1 MDFGIQGYTLQ
12 EGEDRLMAAGLTDT
26 VLQNSRA
33 QIVERALL
41 DTLLQE
47 LKLGSSN
54 LADRNT
60 ALALGKI
67 LAARLILFGQIIYSG
82 PETHLAIRLIET
94 ETGRVTAAFSETIGG
109 AVPVSV
115 LTGKLAEKLINR
127 LKQLYP
133 LRGKILNQN
142 GQEVQ
147 INIGQTSGV
156 KIEQRFKV
164 ANEEVVLEV
173 IEVQQETCLAKIVN
187 LVRQLEIGQRV
198 EAN

>member
-1 MDFGIQGYTLQ
+1 MQ
-12 EGEDRLMAAGLTDT
+12 EGEDRLMTACLTDY

-41 DTLLQE
+41 DKLLQE

-82 PETHLAIRLIET
+82 PETHLSIRLIET

-127 LKQLYP
+127 LKQQYP

-164 ANEEVVLEV
+164 ANEEVVLDV

-187 LVRQLEIGQRV
+187 VERQLEIGQRV